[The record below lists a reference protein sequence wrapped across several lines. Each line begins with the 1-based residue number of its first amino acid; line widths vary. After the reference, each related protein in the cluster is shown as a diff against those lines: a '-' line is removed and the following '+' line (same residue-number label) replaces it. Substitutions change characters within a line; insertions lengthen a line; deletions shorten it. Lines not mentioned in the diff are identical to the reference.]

1 MDGTSGTRVIHLLK
15 PMKLSERSLHFLL
28 RINFNIPYV
37 KYTEFYSKNLKH
49 LWVTEKMV
57 DSKNFRIIC
66 GRLVSHI
73 HKEPLE
79 IEVDMRATIQLV
91 W

>member
-1 MDGTSGTRVIHLLK
+1 MIHLLN
-15 PMKLSERSLHFLL
+15 PMKHSERSLHSFL

-37 KYTEFYSKNLKH
+37 QYTGFYSKYLEH
-49 LWVTEKMV
+49 LWFTEKMV
-57 DSKNFRIIC
+57 DSKNFRIMC

-73 HKEPLE
+73 HNETLE

-91 W
+91 R